1 MMLPVP
7 RRPSVPVP
15 SCFSPERPGCV
26 EVIDQDRA
34 WADGLCGELG
44 QDLLEV
50 HAGYGWPDLERLVDA
65 QSPTVLVVDL
75 GTDTQV
81 GLAAIRCL
89 RLVYP
94 SDAPRVVATAG
105 QVRPEEIAAGR
116 RAGCNTCRARPASFE
131 ALREI
136 VRQVVR

>member
-15 SCFSPERPGCV
+15 SFFAPERPCCV
-26 EVIDQDRA
+26 VVIDPDHA
-34 WADGLCGELG
+34 WADGLCGALG
-44 QDLLEV
+44 QDLFEV
-50 HAGYGWPDLERLVDA
+50 HAGYGWADLERLVDV

-75 GTDTQV
+75 GTDTEA
-81 GLAAIRCL
+81 GLAAIRRL
-89 RLVYP
+89 RLVHA
-94 SDAPRVVATAG
+94 SDALRVVATVG
-105 QVRPEEIAAGR
+105 HGRPAEIAAGR
-116 RAGCNTCRARPASFE
+116 RAGCDTCLARPVSFE